1 MIDKLEQKI
10 NYLKENFPIG
20 QIVKNKGG
28 TCKYKIIDYNYSGA
42 DDALCV
48 RLEQLGDFPCFYS
61 FDFDN
66 FVNRFELIGKDDEL
80 SDDEFFVTN
89 THIQLLNSCYVSWNS
104 CEFGAPTIDPKR
116 PFGNSDVEAD
126 FQEITGLS
134 YDEKTYRELETCLQI
149 LIDELSIH
157 TGLYRYDKEDGRWYA
172 V

>member
-1 MIDKLEQKI
+1 MENVESKLNK
-10 NYLKENFPIG
+10 LRSRFPIG

-28 TCKYKIIDYNYSGA
+28 TCRYKVLDYNYSES
-42 DDALCV
+42 DDALTI
-48 RLEQLGDFPCFYS
+48 RLERLGDFPCFYS

-66 FVNRFELIGKDDEL
+66 FIGRFETVDKNAKWADN
-80 SDDEFFVTN
+80 EFFVTN

-116 PFGNSDVEAD
+116 PLGNSDVETD

-134 YDEKTYRELETCLQI
+134 YDEKTYKELETCLQI